1 MDQYTSD
8 LLIKWGYSSTSVY
21 LLNVTADVNETPLDS
36 SFMGRLLRD
45 LDNPSENC
53 SPSTSIQRDSSCLAP
68 ESDNIENEVIL
79 ILQKTLEGRA
89 ILAKGQHNNGLLNL
103 ELRKELANL
112 IIRDKLQADPNKLL
126 SGPSLLKISHQIAT
140 IFPQESPVHF
150 YAPYLRATEFQT
162 KRNTSGILYNAY
174 STRKRHLRSLGALPA
189 SKRSTSRRQSTNS
202 DTKRTIPSGIIF
214 EEHSTVEV
222 AELLKNLEHP
232 DPGPWQTIEQTW
244 TSTLSARI
252 HFLYQE
258 KANKEESELNVS
270 LLLLPFIIN
279 ISPVRRKDSWKASR
293 SEVRDGFIT
302 HVPTDREIL
311 VALAE
316 RREKLAKGVDGAF
329 KIFHS
334 TATEYPKESYDIW
347 ILLQLAFYDI
357 QTDFDRPT
365 AAVKQLMVDL
375 HFKEKVKTGIREE
388 CCWFALKEFDL
399 FENVAVD
406 LMHDL
411 WKELPDIL

>member
-89 ILAKGQHNNGLLNL
+89 ILAKGQHNNGLLNS

-162 KRNTSGILYNAY
+162 KRN
-174 STRKRHLRSLGALPA
+174 
-189 SKRSTSRRQSTNS
+189 
-202 DTKRTIPSGIIF
+202 
-214 EEHSTVEV
+214 V
-222 AELLKNLEHP
+222 LEFYIMP
-232 DPGPWQTIEQTW
+232 I
-244 TSTLSARI
+244 A
-252 HFLYQE
+252 QE
-258 KANKEESELNVS
+258 KDTS
-270 LLLLPFIIN
+270 
-279 ISPVRRKDSWKASR
+279 D
-293 SEVRDGFIT
+293 
-302 HVPTDREIL
+302 H
-311 VALAE
+311 
-316 RREKLAKGVDGAF
+316 
-329 KIFHS
+329 
-334 TATEYPKESYDIW
+334 
-347 ILLQLAFYDI
+347 
-357 QTDFDRPT
+357 
-365 AAVKQLMVDL
+365 
-375 HFKEKVKTGIREE
+375 
-388 CCWFALKEFDL
+388 
-399 FENVAVD
+399 
-406 LMHDL
+406 
-411 WKELPDIL
+411 

>member
-89 ILAKGQHNNGLLNL
+89 ILAKGQHNNGLLNS

-162 KRNTSGILYNAY
+162 KRNASGILCNAY

-222 AELLKNLEHP
+222 AELLKIWNILTL
-232 DPGPWQTIEQTW
+232 DPGRQLNRLGLQ
-244 TSTLSARI
+244 
-252 HFLYQE
+252 HFLHGYIFVPR

-302 HVPTDREIL
+302 RAD
-311 VALAE
+311 
-316 RREKLAKGVDGAF
+316 
-329 KIFHS
+329 
-334 TATEYPKESYDIW
+334 
-347 ILLQLAFYDI
+347 
-357 QTDFDRPT
+357 
-365 AAVKQLMVDL
+365 
-375 HFKEKVKTGIREE
+375 
-388 CCWFALKEFDL
+388 
-399 FENVAVD
+399 
-406 LMHDL
+406 
-411 WKELPDIL
+411 

>member
-68 ESDNIENEVIL
+68 RVI
-79 ILQKTLEGRA
+79 TLRMRRQGK
-89 ILAKGQHNNGLLNL
+89 AKGQHNNGLLNS

-126 SGPSLLKISHQIAT
+126 S
-140 IFPQESPVHF
+140 
-150 YAPYLRATEFQT
+150 
-162 KRNTSGILYNAY
+162 
-174 STRKRHLRSLGALPA
+174 
-189 SKRSTSRRQSTNS
+189 
-202 DTKRTIPSGIIF
+202 
-214 EEHSTVEV
+214 EHSTVEV
-222 AELLKNLEHP
+222 AELLKIWNILTL
-232 DPGPWQTIEQTW
+232 DPGRQLNRLGLQ
-244 TSTLSARI
+244 
-252 HFLYQE
+252 HFLHGYIFVPR

-270 LLLLPFIIN
+270 LLLPFIIN

-316 RREKLAKGVDGAF
+316 RRKLAKEKSTSIAYYLTRCPLIRIIMLMRLSELANFNV
-329 KIFHS
+329 FHIKMLS
-334 TATEYPKESYDIW
+334 PLPKHINHNE
-347 ILLQLAFYDI
+347 
-357 QTDFDRPT
+357 
-365 AAVKQLMVDL
+365 KL
-375 HFKEKVKTGIREE
+375 HFI
-388 CCWFALKEFDL
+388 CD
-399 FENVAVD
+399 N
-406 LMHDL
+406 
-411 WKELPDIL
+411 